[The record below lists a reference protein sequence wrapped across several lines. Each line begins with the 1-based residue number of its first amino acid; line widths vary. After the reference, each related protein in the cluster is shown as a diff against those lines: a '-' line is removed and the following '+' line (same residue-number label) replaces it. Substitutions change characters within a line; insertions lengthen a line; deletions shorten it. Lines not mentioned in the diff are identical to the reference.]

1 MMKRRAF
8 LGGAL
13 SAVSIGSSSAQSTA
27 PKAQNA
33 VIQTPPE
40 PLVWPVVTRPRPG
53 IRSFSGHTDTVPD
66 IVGRI
71 GTPPS
76 LVIFTEGNH
85 LMVLLSDDII
95 GAFPSWAKSQSQYT
109 DLDLGNIVVVTV
121 PQPVVVQMIRTG
133 GIALGNLTIDVSRKS
148 GIYPDIVM
156 AGPDPLR
163 ELSKLG
169 AIEPEARFFSRNRGP
184 ALLVRK
190 GNPLGIHGLTD
201 IARTGARIALPDA
214 AEEAARVRYRAA
226 IDGLIGKS
234 AADAV
239 FAAEVP
245 TFPGRIGIVH
255 RDLPEMV
262 ARGYADAAF
271 TQYHLISYWT
281 RIFPRHFELVPVSG
295 AERFFVKIAFG
306 HVIDPL
312 RLRALRAF
320 DEFFFARA
328 RDVYPR
334 YDFARMND
342 DEYGATLRLD

>member
-8 LGGAL
+8 LGGIL
-13 SAVSIGSSSAQSTA
+13 TVVGIGSSAAQPRSAITQSA
-27 PKAQNA
+27 S
-33 VIQTPPE
+33 PE
-40 PLVWPVVTRPRPG
+40 PLVWPVVTKLQPG
-53 IRSFSGHTDTVPD
+53 IRSFAGHTDTVPD

-85 LMVLLSDDII
+85 LMVLLGDEIV
-95 GAFPSWAKSQSQYT
+95 GAFPSWAKSQREYA
-109 DLDLGNIVVVTV
+109 DLELDNIVVVTL
-121 PQPVVVQMIRTG
+121 PQPVIVQMIRTG
-133 GIALGNLTIDVSRKS
+133 GIALGNLTLDVSRKS
-148 GIYPDIVM
+148 GFYPDIVM
-156 AGPDPLR
+156 AGADPLR
-163 ELSKLG
+163 QARKLG
-169 AIEPEARFFSRNRGP
+169 AIEPQARFFSRNRGP

-201 IARTGARIALPDA
+201 VAVTGARIALANA
-214 AEEAARVRYRAA
+214 AEEAARARYRAA

-245 TFPGRIGIVH
+245 HFPGRLGIVH

-262 ARGYADAAF
+262 ARGYADVAF

-295 AERFFVKIAFG
+295 ADQFFVKIAAR
-306 HVIDPL
+306 VIDPL
-312 RLRALRAF
+312 RPRALKAF
-320 DEFFFARA
+320 EEFFFNRA
-328 RDVYPR
+328 RDVYPH

-342 DEYGATLRLD
+342 DEYGATFGLD